1 MKIIQLLSTKKLPP
15 NQKHLLLSSNFS
27 IIEADFIEIKTK
39 KVPIKELGEALIFTS
54 QNAVLAILNSE
65 NIKDL
70 RNKKIFCVGIKTKKL
85 LEENHFVVEIH
96 TNYAE
101 ELADIISLNY
111 PYLNYTFFSG
121 NLRQDILPKKLK
133 DFGIIFNE
141 IEIYETILAPQKIST
156 KLDGILFYSPSG
168 VKSYLKN
175 NKITDEICFCIGTTT
190 AKALKN
196 ITKNIIVTNQPSIE
210 NVIIQCLNYY
220 KLTCS
225 TQESNEIT

>member
-1 MKIIQLLSTKKLPP
+1 M
-15 NQKHLLLSSNFS
+15 
-27 IIEADFIEIKTK
+27 
-39 KVPIKELGEALIFTS
+39 
-54 QNAVLAILNSE
+54 
-65 NIKDL
+65 
-70 RNKKIFCVGIKTKKL
+70 
-85 LEENHFVVEIH
+85 
-96 TNYAE
+96 
-101 ELADIISLNY
+101 
-111 PYLNYTFFSG
+111 
-121 NLRQDILPKKLK
+121 
-133 DFGIIFNE
+133 FNE